1 MDSRLLV
8 NVSLLLNFIR
18 SKDRRGVLVILII
31 DSRLLIT
38 VRAVFG
44 VLGIINMNSALTV
57 GTSNLRLER
66 ERLNLVCRSS
76 RSGTRRQ
83 TGSIL
88 FAGLEADLL
97 SGSSL
102 VLGG

>member
-1 MDSRLLV
+1 MDGRLLV
-8 NVSLLLNFIR
+8 VVTLLLDFIG
-18 SKDRRGVLVILII
+18 SKNRRNVLVIRII

-38 VRAVFG
+38 VGAVFG

-66 ERLNLVCRSS
+66 ERLNLVT
-76 RSGTRRQ
+76 RSGAGRQ
-83 TGSIL
+83 ARGIL
-88 FAGLEADLL
+88 FSGLEADLL
-97 SGSSL
+97 SGGRL